1 MNASDIMSAPVIAV
15 GPQTPVVQVAA
26 LLREQRIGG
35 VPVVVGNELVGI
47 VTAKDLL
54 HRREIGTEHR
64 GDAQPWW
71 RRIVHST
78 LPAEGYVKSCGR
90 CARHVMTRE
99 VIVASPHTSLREI
112 TALFECHRIGRVPV
126 LSDNRMVGIVAAAD
140 LVKALAEGAWDPAPR
155 PAGAGD
161 REIRRALLAELG
173 RQPWW
178 NSGCCQVEV
187 EDGVV
192 RFTGFVENASRRE
205 ASRVAAENIAG
216 VRRVDDQRRWLDEL
230 PTMF

>member
-15 GPQTPVVQVAA
+15 GPQTPVLQVAA

-35 VPVVVGNELVGI
+35 VPVVVGNQLVGI
-47 VTAKDLL
+47 VTGKDLL
-54 HRREIGTEHR
+54 HRCEIGTEQR
-64 GDAQPWW
+64 GHDQPWW

-78 LPAEGYVKSCGR
+78 LPSEGYVKSHGR
-90 CARHVMTRE
+90 CVRHVMTRE
-99 VIVASPHTSLREI
+99 VVVVTPQTGLREI
-112 TALFECHRIGRVPV
+112 TMLFERHGIGRVPV
-126 LSDNRMVGIVAAAD
+126 LSGNRMVGIVAAAD
-140 LVKALAEGAWDPAPR
+140 LVKALAEGAWEEAPR
-155 PAGAGD
+155 SVRTSD

-178 NSGCCQVEV
+178 NSGCCTVEV
-187 EDGVV
+187 ADGVV

-205 ASRVAAENIAG
+205 ASRVAAENIPG
-216 VRRVDDQRRWLDEL
+216 VRHVDDRRRWLDEL

>member
-35 VPVVVGNELVGI
+35 VPVVAGNQLVGI

-54 HRREIGTEHR
+54 HRREIGTEYR

-78 LPAEGYVKSCGR
+78 LPSEVYVKSCGR
-90 CARHVMTRE
+90 CARHVMTCE
-99 VIVASPHTSLREI
+99 VVVVTPQASLREI
-112 TALFECHRIGRVPV
+112 TTLFERHGIGRVPV
-126 LSDNRMVGIVAAAD
+126 VQDHRMVGIVAAAD
-140 LVKALAEGAWDPAPR
+140 LVKALAEGARESAPR
-155 PAGAGD
+155 LAGTGD

-178 NSGCCQVEV
+178 NSGCSQVEV

-192 RFTGFVENASRRE
+192 RFTGFVENPSRR
-205 ASRVAAENIAG
+205 AATRVPADNLPRG
-216 VRRVDDQRRWLDEL
+216 RHVDDQRRWLDEL

>member
-47 VTAKDLL
+47 VTARDLL
-54 HRREIGTEHR
+54 HRREIGTEY
-64 GDAQPWW
+64 GAEAQPWW

-78 LPAEGYVKSCGR
+78 LPSDGYVKSCGR

-99 VIVASPHTSLREI
+99 VVVVAPQASLREI
-112 TALFECHRIGRVPV
+112 TAAFERHGIGRVPV
-126 LSDNRMVGIVAAAD
+126 LADRRMVGIVAAAD
-140 LVKALAEGAWDPAPR
+140 LVKALARGPWKPAPR
-155 PAGAGD
+155 PGRTGD
-161 REIRRALLAELG
+161 GEIRRALLAELG

-192 RFTGFVENASRRE
+192 RFTGFVENPSRRE
-205 ASRVAAENIAG
+205 ASRVAAENIPG
-216 VRRVDDQRRWLDEL
+216 VRHVDDQRRWLDEL